1 MVPDPR
7 GLSQG
12 CHRVSLPVPTLPLSW
27 KLSVGEG
34 RAWSSQKGHWGE
46 ERREQGLR
54 PLTPWPC
61 SSGQP
66 PYPTL
71 RAPKGPQAVRSKLF
85 IDLWG
90 N

>member
-1 MVPDPR
+1 M
-7 GLSQG
+7 
-12 CHRVSLPVPTLPLSW
+12 SLPVPTLPLSW
-27 KLSVGEG
+27 ELSVGEG
-34 RAWSSQKGHWGE
+34 RAWSSQKGHWGA

-54 PLTPWPC
+54 PLTPWSR

-66 PYPTL
+66 LYPTL